1 VVFGLTRVRHANTY
15 GTHTPNPGR
24 LSIKFIFRID
34 DMKTITLIIL
44 TALLSGC
51 GTTLYEK
58 SVTVNKD
65 ADGKT
70 VATQET
76 HKIISTSRNRVGAL
90 NFLGSEPETIQATK
104 PPRQGR

>member
-1 VVFGLTRVRHANTY
+1 
-15 GTHTPNPGR
+15 
-24 LSIKFIFRID
+24 
-34 DMKTITLIIL
+34 MKTITLIML

-58 SVTVNKD
+58 SITVNKD

-70 VATQET
+70 VTTQET
-76 HKIISTSRNRVGAL
+76 HKIISSSRSRVGAL
-90 NFLGSEPETIQATK
+90 NFLEPEPETRQATK